1 MMKNVLFCALA
12 LAAVCGCRNASSA
25 EVKKALQNLSQTVE
39 EPTMAIAPDE
49 STDDAVQVGDVAP

>member
-1 MMKNVLFCALA
+1 MMKNVLYCALA

-39 EPTMAIAPDE
+39 
-49 STDDAVQVGDVAP
+49 